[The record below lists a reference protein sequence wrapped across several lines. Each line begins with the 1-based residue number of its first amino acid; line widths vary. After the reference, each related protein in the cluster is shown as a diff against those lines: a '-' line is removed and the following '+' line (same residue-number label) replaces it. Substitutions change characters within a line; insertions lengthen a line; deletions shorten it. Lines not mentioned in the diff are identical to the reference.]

1 MKKQLI
7 LMISLVMGFAAGVS
21 IIRQREKKAKQKE
34 KEMSEKHLALFL
46 MMNQWV
52 QVKQEGKK
60 LADYLSEHGYKNIAV
75 YGMSFAGERLVNE
88 LRGTDIHISYGIDKQ
103 ADTLYSEIDL
113 VSLEDE
119 WKEVDAIIVTAITFF
134 DEIEKMLSQRI
145 YCPILSLEYILYEI

>member
-88 LRGTDIHISYGIDKQ
+88 LRGTDKQ

-145 YCPILSLEYILYEI
+145 YCPILSLEDILYEI